1 VLDRG
6 TVGRYSPR
14 IVRPTTLVA
23 GAALTAALA
32 LVALPGLAGSRTPSP
47 DRPIDAAAFQAF
59 SIAQTDDR
67 SWEAIDPLDAA
78 HRSANALLAG
88 SRLVE
93 PGTGSR
99 QPTGR
104 PPARQPGVAPGYSIK
119 PPRYSLQGVAT
130 FYDAGFTAMRLPRG
144 TVIRVCGPGGCL
156 ERVINDYGPVAGTNR
171 IIDLYRPDFFAVCG
185 CPSWS
190 GTVWVTVG
198 VY

>member
-1 VLDRG
+1 
-6 TVGRYSPR
+6 
-14 IVRPTTLVA
+14 VRPTTLVA

-59 SIAQTDDR
+59 RITATDDR
-67 SWEAIDPLDAA
+67 SWEEIDPLDAA
-78 HRSANALLAG
+78 YRSANALGASTQLI
-88 SRLVE
+88 E
-93 PGTGSR
+93 PGTGTR
-99 QPTGR
+99 QPTNR
-104 PPARQPGVAPGYSIK
+104 PAAIQPAVTAGYTIK
-119 PPRYSLQGVAT
+119 PPRYSLHGVAT

-156 ERVINDYGPVAGTNR
+156 ERVINDYGPVAGTDR

>member
-1 VLDRG
+1 
-6 TVGRYSPR
+6 
-14 IVRPTTLVA
+14 VRPTTLVA

-32 LVALPGLAGSRTPSP
+32 LVALPGLAGSQSPSP
-47 DRPIDAAAFQAF
+47 DRPIDAAAFQA
-59 SIAQTDDR
+59 IKIEATDDR

-78 HRSANALLAG
+78 RRSANALGAETRLIEPGAA
-88 SRLVE
+88 SRL
-93 PGTGSR
+93 PSSR
-99 QPTGR
+99 PS
-104 PPARQPGVAPGYSIK
+104 AIQPGVKPGYSIK

-156 ERVINDYGPVAGTNR
+156 ERVITDYGPVAGTNR